1 VIVFLPL
8 CSDIAVQIFELELD
22 SHIGFKREAN
32 RYGMVLVSNHAYHQI
47 GLF

>member
-8 CSDIAVQIFELELD
+8 CSGLAVQIFELELD
-22 SHIGFKREAN
+22 SHIGFKN
-32 RYGMVLVSNHAYHQI
+32 RYGMTIVSNHAYHQI